1 VNIGD
6 KVIYNRIPVSP
17 WMWVVD
23 IEEGYVEKGF
33 FKSKKVSS
41 KITVEYFSKNGEL
54 ISITKDARY
63 FSKAPD
69 EKPQQPRQ
77 EQESIADM
85 DKSHLLDDDYFM
97 QLLEK
102 TKRKQE

>member
-1 VNIGD
+1 MRVGE

-17 WMWVVD
+17 FMWIVE
-23 IEEGYVEKGF
+23 IEEGFLEKGL
-33 FKSKKVSS
+33 FKSKKVFS
-41 KITVEYFSKNGEL
+41 KITAEYFSKNGDL

-69 EKPQQPRQ
+69 EKPLQPRQ